1 MFLADSKTFSLDMI
15 SGLEEYAI
23 IKAHES
29 NRDKVENSVKPKYE
43 IDEYDQVAT
52 GTGASLHFKDVPIFG
67 APWFQFP
74 VSGERRSGL
83 LTPTSGAGSTRGV
96 ELYLPYYFNLAPNYD
111 YTLTPRF
118 MSKRGVMIGNEAR
131 LKLPHFEGEMTF
143 DYLPNDIETG
153 DSRYGMRV
161 ETQYRR
167 DKLSF
172 DIDYN
177 RVSDDDYVSD
187 FSGNIR
193 ESSQAVLPQE
203 YTLNYQETYWS
214 AGLKVTKHQMLDIDV
229 DDDVHLVRPYER
241 VPQVTLNGY
250 NADFHGFELS
260 TTLEATRFT
269 HPKNRSDRL
278 LSVAGSRL
286 VLRPERPVDRRL
298 VRSRQPF
305 ASELKPRR
313 VHGKESEPSF
323 AHLQP

>member
-1 MFLADSKTFSLDMI
+1 
-15 SGLEEYAI
+15 
-23 IKAHES
+23 
-29 NRDKVENSVKPKYE
+29 
-43 IDEYDQVAT
+43 
-52 GTGASLHFKDVPIFG
+52 
-67 APWFQFP
+67 
-74 VSGERRSGL
+74 
-83 LTPTSGAGSTRGV
+83 
-96 ELYLPYYFNLAPNYD
+96 
-111 YTLTPRF
+111 
-118 MSKRGVMIGNEAR
+118 
-131 LKLPHFEGEMTF
+131 
-143 DYLPNDIETG
+143 
-153 DSRYGMRV
+153 MRV

-269 HPKNRSDRL
+269 HPKMVS
-278 LSVAGSRL
+278 GSRF
-286 VLRPERPVDRRL
+286 VIDQTVSYPLRGAGWFFVPKGQL
-298 VRSRQPF
+298 IG
-305 ASELKPRR
+305 A
-313 VHGKESEPSF
+313 
-323 AHLQP
+323 